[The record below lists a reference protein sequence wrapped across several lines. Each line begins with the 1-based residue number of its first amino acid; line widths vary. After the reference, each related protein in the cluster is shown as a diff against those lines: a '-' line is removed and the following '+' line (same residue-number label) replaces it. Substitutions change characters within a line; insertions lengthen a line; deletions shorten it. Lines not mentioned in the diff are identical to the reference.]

1 VAAPERKYAA
11 ALYEAAL
18 EHDRLAEVGSE
29 LNDFLA
35 AVHELPK
42 LRAVL
47 GDPAIDL
54 QKKTELLGDL
64 LAGSEPLLR
73 NFLRLLAEKNRLGGL
88 EEIGREFGLLVDAG
102 EQRLRVVLTTA
113 RKLDDGEVDR
123 LVARIEKTAGREVE
137 ARLEI
142 DPALIGG
149 LIVQAGSLRLDAS
162 VRGRL
167 EKLRQELVETRS

>member
-42 LRAVL
+42 LRTVL

-142 DPALIGG
+142 DPALM
-149 LIVQAGSLRLDAS
+149 QAATMSRASAPRCATLSDRFMISLNR
-162 VRGRL
+162 
-167 EKLRQELVETRS
+167 